1 MGDSRPCIGAI
12 ARDLASDVSPGR
24 AHDISDV
31 AHSPRPRNKQC
42 CARKRRLRSR
52 LQERAPVTLARAD
65 MDAPGARCARP
76 RAWPRIVDRHIDQ
89 ACADQKRLNW
99 NSSRPRSARRTRM
112 KKPRQEAGLG
122 RSMGLPGMRKMA
134 NHRHHITVGCTP
146 QGRPRR
152 KSPAGAGLS
161 PMRAAEKGGGN
172 AAHTDTI
179 PQPVAQRAGD
189 SRGSVPDPVTSTQ
202 SRHRPASTGR
212 AFAGRNSAATAA
224 PHRSEAASQSLLCR
238 IPLEPEEH
246 H

>member
-1 MGDSRPCIGAI
+1 MRTWL
-12 ARDLASDVSPGR
+12 RRVQDVL
-24 AHDISDV
+24 D
-31 AHSPRPRNKQC
+31 
-42 CARKRRLRSR
+42 
-52 LQERAPVTLARAD
+52 RAPG
-65 MDAPGARCARP
+65 PE
-76 RAWPRIVDRHIDQ
+76 VDRHIEQ

-189 SRGSVPDPVTSTQ
+189 SRGSVPVPQ
-202 SRHRPASTGR
+202 PNPATGQQAQAAHSQAATPLQPQR
-212 AFAGRNSAATAA
+212 LIALKRRRSHCSAAS
-224 PHRSEAASQSLLCR
+224 R
-238 IPLEPEEH
+238 
-246 H
+246 